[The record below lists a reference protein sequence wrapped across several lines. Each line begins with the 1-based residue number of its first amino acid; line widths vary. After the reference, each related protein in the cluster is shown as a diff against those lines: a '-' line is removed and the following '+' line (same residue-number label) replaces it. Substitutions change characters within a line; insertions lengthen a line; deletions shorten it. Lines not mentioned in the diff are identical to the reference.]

1 MQLNIK
7 SRFYKLY
14 GSSWFITLFATTLGV
29 LLAFYLNDLSAR
41 SKIEDRKQFSI
52 QNLDKELSI
61 NKSILLESEQND
73 RLIDFLSAIRKID
86 PGFSNEL
93 NTSVNSMNALMKDYF
108 GFMEIRDSTY
118 IEPNI
123 FQYDVAY
130 KFVLDLDDLQYIAWE
145 TSKMSNITH
154 ELDYNCLQI
163 LVKIYSLQDIYTKEQ
178 QKILDHFVNA
188 DHSKLLSTMSIVQ
201 QFKLQLLD
209 AISEGQN
216 QIKNCD

>member
-1 MQLNIK
+1 
-7 SRFYKLY
+7 
-14 GSSWFITLFATTLGV
+14 
-29 LLAFYLNDLSAR
+29 
-41 SKIEDRKQFSI
+41 
-52 QNLDKELSI
+52 
-61 NKSILLESEQND
+61 
-73 RLIDFLSAIRKID
+73 
-86 PGFSNEL
+86 
-93 NTSVNSMNALMKDYF
+93 MNALMKDYF

-201 QFKLQLLD
+201 
-209 AISEGQN
+209 
-216 QIKNCD
+216 